1 MVAMTRMLAFQFA
14 DCFAP
19 TLLAPGTRGGASA
32 ALMRGVVGRLAG
44 AEGRTTHSPITMT
57 PITHEQREAFARLL
71 QQAKQRHD
79 SLFNQELEEKVN
91 DEFLPKLVQRQ
102 GITGLVQKIGQI
114 SGELTESAR
123 ALQSVDVV
131 GKPDNFWSRFVRPDD
146 MKDVL
151 ERMKRP
157 YHEEHQRAMREYDL
171 AVLRV
176 MSADSTEEAREIVE
190 SLI

>member
-1 MVAMTRMLAFQFA
+1 MTRTLAFQFA
-14 DCFAP
+14 DCLVY
-19 TLLAPGTRGGASA
+19 TLLAQGKGRSAAAALTRGC
-32 ALMRGVVGRLAG
+32 MGRLASVG
-44 AEGRTTHSPITMT
+44 GRTTHSPIIMT

-79 SLFNQELEEKVN
+79 SLFNQELEEKVK

-131 GKPDNFWSRFVRPDD
+131 GRPDTFWGRLVRPDD

-176 MSADSTEEAREIVE
+176 MSAESTEEAREIVE

>member
-1 MVAMTRMLAFQFA
+1 MTRMLAFQFA
-14 DCFAP
+14 DCFALTP
-19 TLLAPGTRGGASA
+19 LAQGTRGGASA
-32 ALMRGVVGRLAG
+32 ALVRRFAGRLAG

-57 PITHEQREAFARLL
+57 QITHEQREAFARLL

-79 SLFNQELEEKVN
+79 SLFDQELEEKVN

-102 GITGLVQKIGQI
+102 GIAGLVQKIGQI

-131 GKPDNFWSRFVRPDD
+131 GKPDTFWSRLVRPDD

-157 YHEEHQRAMREYDL
+157 YHDEHQRAMREYDL
-171 AVLRV
+171 AALRV